1 MGKTKMSRSGSYL
14 NFSKSGTK
22 SKSRSASGMPSGVDT
37 RMSKSGASKSRS
49 KSGMSRSASARSK
62 SKSKSGMAA
71 SKSGFRTSGGSKLMV
86 PSKSGYKSQSR
97 SGASRSKSGMSRS
110 GGASKSGMSRSGG
123 ASRSGIMMS
132 RSGASRSGM
141 SRSQGASQGV
151 SQVSKSG
158 WRPTGNMVQIDAAE
172 LEELE
177 RVIMA
182 LTEEAEKA
190 EARVDQLHKVP
201 VRDVLK
207 FIIGNSDSANVTIT
221 EAGVADEALSKLPTS
236 SGFKT
241 TGMGSYRPSQSGF
254 KSGGSRMPSSGMG
267 S

>member
-1 MGKTKMSRSGSYL
+1 
-14 NFSKSGTK
+14 
-22 SKSRSASGMPSGVDT
+22 
-37 RMSKSGASKSRS
+37 
-49 KSGMSRSASARSK
+49 
-62 SKSKSGMAA
+62 
-71 SKSGFRTSGGSKLMV
+71 
-86 PSKSGYKSQSR
+86 
-97 SGASRSKSGMSRS
+97 
-110 GGASKSGMSRSGG
+110 
-123 ASRSGIMMS
+123 
-132 RSGASRSGM
+132 
-141 SRSQGASQGV
+141 
-151 SQVSKSG
+151 
-158 WRPTGNMVQIDAAE
+158 MVQIDAAE

-221 EAGVADEALSKLPTS
+221 EAGVADEALSKLPTTSGMGSYRPSQSGMKSGSYLPSS

-254 KSGGSRMPSSGMG
+254 KSGGSRLPSSGMG
-267 S
+267 SFSRSGYSKSGGVTRTGASRSAGMSAGYTQGSLFTRVS